1 MLLKI
6 QDRRGCGG
14 WDSEAGF
21 LEKAGGEKKKK
32 TFQDEKDVRVKTYR
46 THPVGAQDL

>member
-1 MLLKI
+1 MLLKF
-6 QDRRGCGG
+6 QERRGCGG

-21 LEKAGGEKKKK
+21 LEKTGEENKK
-32 TFQDEKDVRVKTYR
+32 TFQDEKDVWVKTYR